1 MYLGEKVKGQWFH
14 TFFKKDGTK
23 LKRPYEIKTP
33 LSKLLNI
40 LKKPT
45 MTGNPNQKTTSF
57 QPKQT
62 QILFTILLRRF
73 LISRRKWR
81 IWRKIGNFPNA
92 IWTFLRLWDLHLFS
106 TGRGAFKTTKIFLK
120 TSQQPILNPELANF
134 FREICWFWPGFKKFL
149 IETQNGPKNTDITV
163 CNTQNANLQP
173 FE

>member
-1 MYLGEKVKGQWFH
+1 M
-14 TFFKKDGTK
+14 
-23 LKRPYEIKTP
+23 KRPSEIKTP

-62 QILFTILLRRF
+62 QILFTILLRRL

-81 IWRKIGNFPNA
+81 IRRKIGDFLNA

-120 TSQQPILNPELANF
+120 TSQYPILNPELANIF
-134 FREICWFWPGFKKFL
+134 QEICWFWPGFKKFL
-149 IETQNGPKNTDITV
+149 IETQNGPKNTDTYNSHCFYV
-163 CNTQNANLQP
+163 NLNDQKTSH
-173 FE
+173 FYWCIQAC